1 MPVGHNNV
9 KTQVRSLEKLLQEQ
23 LLQQQEGE
31 YLVSI
36 EHLWA
41 LIVQVSI
48 RHLCML
54 IHFHLT
60 LIPWD
65 KYYYWLHFTDEKM

>member
-23 LLQQQEGE
+23 LLQQQEE

-41 LIVQVSI
+41 LIVQV
-48 RHLCML
+48 
-54 IHFHLT
+54 FH
-60 LIPWD
+60 
-65 KYYYWLHFTDEKM
+65 

>member
-23 LLQQQEGE
+23 LLQQQEE

-36 EHLWA
+36 EHL
-41 LIVQVSI
+41 
-48 RHLCML
+48 
-54 IHFHLT
+54 
-60 LIPWD
+60 
-65 KYYYWLHFTDEKM
+65 

>member
-23 LLQQQEGE
+23 FLQQQEEE

-41 LIVQVSI
+41 LIVQV
-48 RHLCML
+48 
-54 IHFHLT
+54 FH
-60 LIPWD
+60 
-65 KYYYWLHFTDEKM
+65 